1 MARKALPI
9 GKNLRIFAGSG
20 NPALATSIAQELGVP
35 MGKMLLTRFADGEIR
50 VQVDESARGM
60 DVFLIQPTC
69 MPVNDNMMELLIL
82 LDAFRRASAQR
93 ITVVLPYYGYARQ
106 DKKIKPREPVTARLV
121 ADLISESGANRVVCV
136 DLHAKQIQGFF
147 RLPVDHLYAG
157 PILGAHFKEIGLVNG
172 DTCVV
177 SPDEGGVTRARTLA
191 ETLQAPLAIISKRR
205 PSPNKV
211 EITEIIGDVFG
222 KNCIIIDDMID
233 TGGSIV
239 GGAQALIARG
249 AASVTACCTHG
260 VLSEPAIDRISASP
274 IERVVLTDTV
284 PFRYY
289 DHPAAAKFTVLSV
302 AELLADAIRRIHCD
316 DSVSELF
323 EKQW

>member
-1 MARKALPI
+1 MAKKALPI
-9 GKNLRIFAGSG
+9 GKNLRVFAGSG
-20 NPALATSIAQELGVP
+20 HPKLTEAIVKELGMP
-35 MGKMLLTRFADGEIR
+35 LGKLLLTRFSDGEIR
-50 VQVDESARGM
+50 VQVEESARGM
-60 DVFLIQPTC
+60 DVFLVQPTC
-69 MPVNDNMMELLIL
+69 FPVNDNLMELLIL

-121 ADLISESGANRVVCV
+121 ADLITEAGANRVVCV

-147 RLPVDHLYAG
+147 RLPVDHLFAG
-157 PILGAHFKEIGLVNG
+157 PILGAHLKEIGMVNA
-172 DTCVV
+172 DSCVV

-191 ETLQAPLAIISKRR
+191 ETLQTPLAIISKRR
-205 PSPNKV
+205 PAPNKV

-239 GGAQALIARG
+239 SGAQALIARG
-249 AASVTACCTHG
+249 AASVTACCTHA
-260 VLSEPAIDRISASP
+260 VLSGPAIDRISAGP
-274 IERVVLTDTV
+274 IERLIITDTI
-284 PFRYY
+284 PYRFT
-289 DHPAAAKFTVLSV
+289 DHPASAKVTVLSV

>member
-1 MARKALPI
+1 MAKKALPI
-9 GKNLRIFAGSG
+9 AKNLRVFAGSG
-20 NPALATSIAQELGVP
+20 HPALAESIAAELGVP
-35 MGKMLLTRFADGEIR
+35 LGKLLLTRFADGEIR
-50 VQVDESARGM
+50 VQVEESARGM
-60 DVFLIQPTC
+60 DVFLVQPTC
-69 MPVNDNMMELLIL
+69 FPVNDNLVELLIL

-121 ADLISESGANRVVCV
+121 ADLITEAGADRVVCV

-147 RLPVDHLYAG
+147 RLPVDHLFAG
-157 PILGAHFKEIGLVNG
+157 PILGAYLKEAGFVTP

-191 ETLQAPLAIISKRR
+191 ETLQTPLAIISKRR
-205 PSPNKV
+205 PAPNKV

-239 GGAQALIARG
+239 SGAQALISRG
-249 AASVTACCTHG
+249 AASVTACCTHA
-260 VLSEPAIDRISASP
+260 VLSGPAIDRISAGP
-274 IERVVLTDTV
+274 IERLIITDTI
-284 PFRYY
+284 PFRYA
-289 DHPAAAKFTVLSV
+289 DHPAAAKVTVLSV
-302 AELLADAIRRIHCD
+302 ADLLADAIRRIHCD